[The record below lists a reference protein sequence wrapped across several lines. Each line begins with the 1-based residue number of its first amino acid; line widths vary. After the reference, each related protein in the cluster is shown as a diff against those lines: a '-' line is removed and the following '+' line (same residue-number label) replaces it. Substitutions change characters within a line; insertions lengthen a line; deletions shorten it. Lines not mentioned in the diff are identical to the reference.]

1 MLRDQVADTN
11 ERETNQ
17 MGSFKVKLV
26 VYFLLLA
33 LVPLGAA
40 FWGFSAVIRRGD
52 RQRVDARLEG
62 GLRAALTAYQDE
74 VMAAG
79 RRATR
84 LARDPDFQHALE
96 HGDSSVLHHALQG
109 TPHARVLVGRAGV
122 APTSAGPLAARR
134 VVSVVSGNRLLGA
147 IVIDVPLD
155 ASLLSR
161 LQRRAGLA
169 DEDTLVVL
177 DRGTIAVGP
186 GGLVGLVFPAGPG
199 RARGG
204 KIGDTSYRMLAT
216 SPLPEPSHASLAVL
230 SPQAAIDSADMS
242 ANRRLAAI
250 LLAALALIGTVAY
263 ALSRSIV
270 RLLENFVRGARAIAS
285 GRLQERVPVR
295 GRDEFA
301 QLGHAFN
308 EMAQQLELRMTELE
322 EERRRV
328 REVTRGF
335 VDVLAATHDLAQ
347 LRRVIVDTAVDAT
360 GAVGGA
366 IRFTDGEICVGD
378 LGYDGERL
386 QLPLVIDRQS
396 FGTLILVGDGFT
408 DDERERAALLAGQGV
423 VALENARLHAIV
435 ERQAAQDELTGLP
448 NRRRSEQLLR
458 DELHR
463 AQRFG
468 GQFALVFA
476 DIDDFKAINDR
487 YGHPTGDVV
496 LREFA
501 DTILETVRE
510 VDHPARWGGEE
521 FAILLPGADA
531 DGAARLAERLRC
543 ALEDRPIV
551 AASGEEFHATASFGI
566 AAFPDEPSAHELVA
580 AADAALYDAKRTGKN
595 RVAAAQPA
603 LAA

>member
-1 MLRDQVADTN
+1 
-11 ERETNQ
+11 
-17 MGSFKVKLV
+17 MGSFKLKLV
-26 VYFLLLA
+26 VYFLLLG

-84 LARDPDFQHALE
+84 LARDPDFQRALE
-96 HGDSSVLHHALQG
+96 RDDLAALHHALAD
-109 TPHARVLVGRAGV
+109 TPHASVLVGRAG
-122 APTSAGPLAARR
+122 AEASAGPLAARR
-134 VVSVVSGNRLLGA
+134 AVSVVSGDRVLGE
-147 IVIDVPLD
+147 IVIDIPLD
-155 ASLLSR
+155 VSLLAR
-161 LQRRAGLA
+161 LQRRAGLD

-177 DRGTIAVGP
+177 DRGKIAVAP
-186 GGLVGLVFPAGPG
+186 GGLAGHLFPAGPG

-204 KIGDTSYRMLAT
+204 KVGKTTYRMLAT
-216 SPLPEPSHASLAVL
+216 SPLPEPARASLAVL
-230 SPQAAIDSADMS
+230 SPQAAIDAADL
-242 ANRRLAAI
+242 AATRRLAVI

-308 EMAQQLELRMTELE
+308 EMAQQLELRMSELE

-328 REVTRGF
+328 REVTLGF
-335 VDVLAATHDLAQ
+335 VGVLAVTHDLAQ
-347 LRRVIVDTAVDAT
+347 LRRVIVDTAVEAT
-360 GAVGGA
+360 AAAGGA
-366 IRFTDGEICVGD
+366 IRSADGEICIGD
-378 LGYDGERL
+378 LGFRGERL
-386 QLPLVIDRQS
+386 ELPLTSDRQS
-396 FGTLILVGDGFT
+396 FGTLVLVGESFT
-408 DDERERAALLAGQGV
+408 DDERELAALLARQGV
-423 VALENARLHAIV
+423 VALDNARLHAIV
-435 ERQAAQDELTGLP
+435 ERQAAHDELTGLP
-448 NRRRSEQLLR
+448 NRRRAEQLLR

-463 AQRFG
+463 AERLA

-487 YGHPTGDVV
+487 YGHPTDDVV

-501 DTILETVRE
+501 NTILETVRE
-510 VDHPARWGGEE
+510 IDHPARWGGEE
-521 FAILLPGADA
+521 FAILLPGADTE
-531 DGAARLAERLRC
+531 GAAHLAERLRE
-543 ALEDRPIV
+543 ALEDRPII
-551 AASGEEFHATASFGI
+551 AASGEEFHVTSSFGI
-566 AAFPDEPSAHELVA
+566 AAFPAEPSEYELVA
-580 AADAALYDAKRTGKN
+580 AADAALYDAKRKGKN
-595 RVAAAQPA
+595 RVAAAEPA

>member
-1 MLRDQVADTN
+1 
-11 ERETNQ
+11 

-40 FWGFSAVIRRGD
+40 FWGFSAVIGRGD

-74 VMAAG
+74 VMSAA

-84 LARDPDFQHALE
+84 LAHDPAFQQALE
-96 HGDSSVLHHALQG
+96 RGDTEALRLALQD
-109 TPHARVLVGRAGV
+109 TPHARAVPGRAEV
-122 APTSAGPLAARR
+122 APAAGPLAARR
-134 VVSVVSGNRLLGA
+134 VASVVSGNRVLGQ

-155 ASLLSR
+155 ASLLAR
-161 LQRRAGLA
+161 LQRRAGLD
-169 DEDTLVVL
+169 DEDTLIVL
-177 DRGTIAVGP
+177 DRGEIAVGP
-186 GGLVGLVFPAGPG
+186 GELAGHVFPAGPG

-216 SPLPEPSHASLAVL
+216 SPLPEPARAALAVL
-230 SPQAAIDSADMS
+230 SPQASIDRADMS
-242 ANRRLAAI
+242 ANRRLAAV
-250 LLAALALIGTVAY
+250 LLAALALIGAVAY

-270 RLLENFVRGARAIAS
+270 RLLENFVRGAKAIAS
-285 GRLQERVPVR
+285 GRLHERVPVR

-308 EMAQQLELRMTELE
+308 EMAQQLELRMNELE

-328 REVTRGF
+328 RELTQGF
-335 VDVLAATHDLAQ
+335 VEVLAATHDLDL
-347 LRRVIVDTAVDAT
+347 LRRVIVETAVEAT
-360 GAVGGA
+360 GARGGTMQFA
-366 IRFTDGEICVGD
+366 EGQIGVGD
-378 LGYDGERL
+378 IAFESERL
-386 QLPLVIDRQS
+386 ELPLAIDRQS
-396 FGTLILVGDGFT
+396 FGTLILVAEGFT
-408 DDERERAALLAGQGV
+408 DDERELAALLARQGV
-423 VALENARLHAIV
+423 VALDNARLHAIV

-448 NRRRSEQLLR
+448 NRRRGEQLLR

-468 GQFALVFA
+468 ASFAFVFA
-476 DIDDFKAINDR
+476 DLDDFKAVNDR
-487 YGHPTGDVV
+487 YGHPTGDLV
-496 LREFA
+496 LCAFA
-501 DTILETVRE
+501 ETIRETVRE
-510 VDHPARWGGEE
+510 IDHAARWGGEE

-531 DGAARLAERLRC
+531 EGASHLAERLRR
-543 ALEDRPIV
+543 ALEERPIF
-551 AASGEEFHATASFGI
+551 AASGEELHVTASFGI
-566 AAFPDEPSAHELVA
+566 AAFPAELDEHELVA

-595 RVAAAQPA
+595 RVAAAERA